1 MSAQSMLL
9 RAGQAPEHVKVRHSP
24 IKETVDAISQLI
36 LDVSESHPSIPAVW
50 EPSFSSALTLRP
62 QFPLLVVPHL
72 PKPLSVG
79 VPHFST
85 HFVEKHL

>member
-24 IKETVDAISQLI
+24 IKETVDAINQLI
-36 LDVSESHPSIPAVW
+36 LDVNGSHPSIPASI
-50 EPSFSSALTLRP
+50 PPFSSALILRP